1 MRKVSMPFWDIISNV
16 ILAAAATGLLIL
28 GGFLLYSNRTTAA
41 TAALSF
47 AILFS
52 VLLVGARFKHF
63 KGFGF
68 EAEMWDQKQV
78 EAAALIDR
86 LSLLSETTAEQ
97 TGLVASRLGF
107 MDSGFTNPELAALL
121 NQMERTLSATGIAK
135 SKRNELEAPVVERI
149 KKNYVFSSKQVAD
162 KAYMLAISAT
172 DSSLR
177 TATPETRDTLI
188 AKSAQFNQVRQTIN
202 NLPIERFIELN
213 SITPIIDAV
222 KSAPDFDGRDQLLST
237 LSDFDD
243 DLKFFA
249 TNLQLRRNI
258 DINYVYR

>member
-1 MRKVSMPFWDIISNV
+1 MPFWNIISNL
-16 ILAAAATGLLIL
+16 ILAAGAIGLLGV
-28 GGFLLYSNRTTAA
+28 GGFLLYGNRTAAAA
-41 TAALSF
+41 TALSF
-47 AILFS
+47 AFLFC

-86 LSLLSETTAEQ
+86 LSLLSESTAEQ
-97 TGLVASRLGF
+97 TGLVASRLGLW
-107 MDSGFTNPELAALL
+107 DSGFTNPELAALL
-121 NQMERTLSATGIAK
+121 DQMERTLSATDIAK
-135 SKRNELEAPVVERI
+135 SKRNELAAPVVERI

-172 DSSLR
+172 DNSLR
-177 TATPETRDTLI
+177 TATAETRDSLI
-188 AKSAQFNQVRQTIN
+188 AKSTQFNQVRQTIN

-213 SITPIIDAV
+213 NISPIIDAV
-222 KSAPDFDGRDQLLST
+222 KSAPDFDGQEQLLST
-237 LSDFDD
+237 LSEFDD

-249 TNLQLRRNI
+249 ANLQLRRKI